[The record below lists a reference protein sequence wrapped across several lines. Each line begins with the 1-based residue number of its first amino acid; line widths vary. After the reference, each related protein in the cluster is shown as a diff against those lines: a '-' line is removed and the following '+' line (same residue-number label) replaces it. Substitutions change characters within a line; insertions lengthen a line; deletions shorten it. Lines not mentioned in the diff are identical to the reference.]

1 MKPYG
6 SLDNYISTLRAA
18 AGLTQDE
25 LAVLLEL
32 ESGASIDRYEG
43 GRAPE
48 LRKIIALEVVFDEPM
63 QWIFAGIADVVRAR
77 VAARA
82 RALLENT
89 TDKMTAENA
98 QKLETLG
105 RLARVDEE
113 DFMLWER
120 HD

>member
-1 MKPYG
+1 M
-6 SLDNYISTLRAA
+6 
-18 AGLTQDE
+18 
-25 LAVLLEL
+25 LLEL